1 VPRKSKPAVA
11 TDRHEQLNLVLEKL
25 GLSTVG
31 GILLAVPF
39 AFPQLSAVHFVALIP
54 WIVLFVHPR
63 YCAHAAYV
71 LPGAYIYLALSLR
84 PLSRLH
90 PVIPLFLA
98 ALYFFFYALFP
109 ILLKAMTRRGRPL
122 LAIAVPIAWVLT
134 EAVRSYV
141 WEQQL
146 PLYQLGTS
154 QFRWTE
160 LIQIADFTGVYGVS
174 FLIAAFN
181 GALADLFFSSG
192 WRRRIASV
200 GIVATFF
207 AGTLVYGMVRANDQ
221 TIRPGPRLALIQPNE
236 RHAFRRADNQGLM
249 PRTIAFTREHV
260 APRSVDMI
268 VWPENG
274 VDDALNVKPEYLQ
287 QLSALAREKRS
298 HLLVGAYTAVP
309 AGHYYTSAYLFGPNG
324 ALSNRYDKVHMIFWS
339 EYMPFEALLSDWPRL
354 RQMHHQ
360 LAMSTL
366 GWVGAGIRAKKATNL
381 DIPGG
386 RFSTPI
392 CFETA
397 NSSLWRQA
405 ARDGAE
411 FLVNMTGEGILG
423 TAMYT
428 HFLAQ
433 ASFRAVENRI
443 GVVRAANNGMSA
455 FVDPNG
461 RIYNVLRG
469 TREGAFY
476 GERGVLIDRVRIDS
490 RHQSTFYT
498 RHGELF
504 VFACALAAAALLIP
518 ARVYRR
524 ALSGFPRRP
533 APLGSVHQEG
543 PS

>member
-1 VPRKSKPAVA
+1 VA
-11 TDRHEQLNLVLEKL
+11 APDRHEQLNLALEKL
-25 GLSTVG
+25 GLSILG

-39 AFPQLSAVHFVALIP
+39 AFPQLPAVHFVALLP
-54 WIVLFVHPR
+54 WIFLFVHPR
-63 YCAHAAYV
+63 YRAHPAYA

-98 ALYFFFYALFP
+98 ALYFFFYALFAV
-109 ILLKAMTRRGRPL
+109 LLKAMTRRGRPL
-122 LAIAVPIAWVLT
+122 LAVAVPIAWVLT

-160 LIQIADFTGVYGVS
+160 LIQIADFAGVYGVS
-174 FLIAAFN
+174 FLIVAFN
-181 GALADLFFSSG
+181 GVLADLFFSSG

-200 GIVATFF
+200 SIVATFF

-260 APRSVDMI
+260 APGSVDMI

-274 VDDALNVKPEYLQ
+274 VDDALNIKPQYVEELG
-287 QLSALAREKRS
+287 ALAREKRS
-298 HLLVGAYTAVP
+298 HLLVGAYTAIP
-309 AGHYYTSAYLFGPNG
+309 DGHYYTSAYLFGPNG
-324 ALSNRYDKVHMIFWS
+324 TLSSRYDKVHMIFWS
-339 EYMPFEALLSDWPRL
+339 EYMPFEGLLSDWPRL
-354 RQMHHQ
+354 RHMHHQ
-360 LAMSTL
+360 FAMSTL
-366 GWVGAGIRAKKATNL
+366 GWVGAGVRAKKATTL
-381 DIPGG
+381 ELPGG

-392 CFETA
+392 CFETS

-405 ARDGAE
+405 SRDGAD

-428 HFLAQ
+428 QLLAQ
-433 ASFRAVENRI
+433 LSFRAVENRI

-469 TREGAFY
+469 TAAGAFY
-476 GERGVLIDRVRIDS
+476 GERGVLFDNVHIDS
-490 RHQSTFYT
+490 RHRSTFYM
-498 RHGELF
+498 RYGEIF
-504 VFACALAAAALLIP
+504 VLVCGVAAALLLVPI
-518 ARVYRR
+518 RIRI
-524 ALSGFPRRP
+524 SEPRRRL
-533 APLGSVHQEG
+533 APSASVRPEGS
-543 PS
+543 S

>member
-1 VPRKSKPAVA
+1 MPRKSKQPIA
-11 TDRHEQLNLVLEKL
+11 TDRYEQLNLVLEKL
-25 GLSTVG
+25 ALSTLG

-39 AFPQLSAVHFVALIP
+39 AFPQLSWVHFIALMP
-54 WIVLFVHPR
+54 WIFLFVHPR
-63 YCAHAAYV
+63 YRAHPAYV
-71 LPGAYIYLALSLR
+71 LPGSYIYLALSLR

-98 ALYFFFYALFP
+98 SLYFFVYLLFP

-122 LAIAVPIAWVLT
+122 LSLAVPVAWVLT
-134 EAVRSYV
+134 EAVRSYL

-160 LIQIADFTGVYGVS
+160 LIQVADFTGVYGVS

-181 GALADLFFSSG
+181 GALADLFFISG
-192 WRRRIASV
+192 WRKRIASV
-200 GIVATFF
+200 SIVAALF
-207 AGTLVYGMVRANDQ
+207 AGALLYGMVRLNDQ
-221 TIRPGPRLALIQPNE
+221 PARSGPRLALIQPNE
-236 RHAFRRADNQGLM
+236 RHAFRRADNKGLM
-249 PRTIAFTREHV
+249 PRTIAFTRERV
-260 APRSVDMI
+260 APGSVDLI

-274 VDDALNVKPEYLQ
+274 VDDALNIKPEYVE
-287 QLSALAREKRS
+287 QLGALAHEKRS

-309 AGHYYTSAYLFGPNG
+309 DGRYYTSAYLFGPEG
-324 ALSNRYDKVHMIFWS
+324 ALSSRYDKVHMIFWS
-339 EYMPFEALLSDWPRL
+339 EYMPFEGLLSGWPRL

-366 GWVGAGIRAKKATNL
+366 GWAGAGIRATKATTL
-381 DIPGG
+381 DVRGA

-392 CFETA
+392 CFETS

-405 ARDGAE
+405 SRDGAE
-411 FLVNMTGEGILG
+411 FLVNITGEGILG

-428 HFLAQ
+428 QLLAQ

-469 TREGAFY
+469 TAGGAFY
-476 GERGVLIDRVRIDS
+476 GERGVLFDNVHIDS
-490 RHQSTFYT
+490 RHRSTFYT
-498 RHGELF
+498 RFGEIF
-504 VFACALAAAALLIP
+504 VLVCAAAAALLLVPLRI
-518 ARVYRR
+518 RV
-524 ALSGFPRRP
+524 SEPRRKL
-533 APLGSVHQEG
+533 APSGSVRQEG
-543 PS
+543 SS